1 MSVDVAFRG
10 VTDSCKIHGTR
21 TMAAYRL
28 LLRRDKSARA
38 RDAGSAGISRTAR
51 LIAPQPDIKPKRR
64 QQLRFAFPAREKKL
78 FLSFSSPPSRLPPA
92 LSLFLPLMRG
102 FLRAQRDL
110 VIKYA

>member
-38 RDAGSAGISRTAR
+38 LCRTRGDFESGAVDCV
-51 LIAPQPDIKPKRR
+51 AMPDIRPKRR
-64 QQLRFAFPAREKKL
+64 QLLRFALPAEEE
-78 FLSFSSPPSRLPPA
+78 A
-92 LSLFLPLMRG
+92 LSLFLFLFLFLSSKWRNG
-102 FLRAQRDL
+102 GSLRAYRDL